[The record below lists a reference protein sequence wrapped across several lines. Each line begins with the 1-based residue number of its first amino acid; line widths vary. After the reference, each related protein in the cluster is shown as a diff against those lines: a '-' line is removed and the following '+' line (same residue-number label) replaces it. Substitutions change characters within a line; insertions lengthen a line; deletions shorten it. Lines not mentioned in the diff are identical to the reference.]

1 MRVDINGYC
10 TSGPGTVRLMLTPG
24 IGLNL
29 HKSMCEKVITFTFQW
44 LLWRVSLTVQWY
56 RNEYVEALRED
67 YTRVVN
73 KLGDQLDTGMAIY
86 KRTE

>member
-1 MRVDINGYC
+1 MRVDIHGYC
-10 TSGPGTVRLMLTPG
+10 TSGAGTIRLLLIPG

-29 HKSMCEKVITFTFQW
+29 HRSSSEKVITFMFQW
-44 LLWRVSLTVQWY
+44 LSWCVSLTVQWY

-73 KLGDQLDTGMAIY
+73 ELGDQLDTGMGI
-86 KRTE
+86 